1 MMVFQNRRRSHR
13 RKTVRF
19 SVTVQVR
26 EYALVVGDIT
36 LCVATPHCPRICRS
50 HPLPLTLTDRVV
62 CTYTEPLRETPSAPL
77 MLQTCASQMRRLLQ
91 YPGSEEDRMRVL
103 IQLNIDY
110 YEQLL
115 LRQQSSKP
123 PPLECLKRLL
133 HGPGGSNDDEKD
145 RMRSVLIQLNFDF
158 YEQQLLLQQ
167 QQNTTEPP
175 LLWDESTLQ
184 AQLGHDT
191 TPVRIECL
199 DDDDR
204 AAQKLARPY
213 GNRLVQEAIVKAV
226 VTDGG
231 QDSSKMYRHLQSTQ
245 SKSQNKARK
254 RAVALQTELYGRS
267 GLSIQTN
274 YSEWQLA
281 AAIVSAGSSKQQ
293 QHLRN
298 KDNQIVLK
306 KKKRAT
312 RSGGREN
319 MVPTTPSSRQ
329 SPAGGRLVWT

>member
-1 MMVFQNRRRSHR
+1 MLFQNNRRNHR
-13 RKTVRF
+13 RTVRF
-19 SVTVQVR
+19 SSTVQVR
-26 EYALVVGDIT
+26 EYALVVGDIA

-62 CTYTEPLRETPSAPL
+62 RTYTESLCDTPSAPL
-77 MLQTCASQMRRLLQ
+77 TLQTCTSQMRRLLQ

-115 LRQQSSKP
+115 LRRKSSKP

-167 QQNTTEPP
+167 QNTTEKPP
-175 LLWDESTLQ
+175 LLWDETTLQ

-191 TPVRIECL
+191 SPVRIECL

-213 GNRLVQEAIVKAV
+213 GTRLVQEAIVKAV

-231 QDSSKMYRHLQSTQ
+231 HDPSQIYRHLQSTQ
-245 SKSQNKARK
+245 SKSKNKARK
-254 RAVALQTELYGRS
+254 RALALQTELYGRS

-274 YSEWQLA
+274 YSEWQQA
-281 AAIVSAGSSKQQ
+281 AALISAGSSQQQ

-298 KDNQIVLK
+298 KDNQMITK
-306 KKKRAT
+306 KKKRASG
-312 RSGGREN
+312 SGGREN
-319 MVPTTPSSRQ
+319 MVPTSPSSRQ
-329 SPAGGRLVWT
+329 GAAGGRLVWA